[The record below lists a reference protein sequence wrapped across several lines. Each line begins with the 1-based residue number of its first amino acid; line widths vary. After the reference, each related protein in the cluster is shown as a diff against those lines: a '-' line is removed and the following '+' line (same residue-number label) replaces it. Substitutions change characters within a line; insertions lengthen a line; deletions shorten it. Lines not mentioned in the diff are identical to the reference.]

1 MNKATI
7 LVVEDNPDHVDL
19 IEAVFSTGL
28 SYAQVEVALSGEEA
42 RSYLLHNDP
51 PTLITLDLKLP
62 DTNGLEILEWLGSDE
77 RFADIPVIIFT
88 SSSDPAHERQAY
100 SLGARRYLQK
110 PANFGEL
117 VDAVKQEIG
126 HWVDLEAD
134 SSEYA

>member
-1 MNKATI
+1 MNQATI

-51 PTLITLDLKLP
+51 PTLITLDLSLP

-88 SSSDPAHERQAY
+88 SSSDPEHERRAY
-100 SLGARRYLQK
+100 SLGARRYMLK
-110 PANFGEL
+110 PANFGLL
-117 VDAVKQEIG
+117 VDAVKEEIG
-126 HWVDLEAD
+126 HWIELEAD
-134 SSEYA
+134 SSECA